1 MNTYNVDSSLEKVVV
16 KDVRDV
22 RDIKHE
28 SIPFMTSLDSVK
40 DLNVASIK
48 NSYAAYNPITPLP
61 SLQIQ
66 NQMMQNQIMQSRGFT
81 PVHGSN
87 GIIQPSTLNLNLN
100 INKNT
105 KKDELPSNKRTIPK
119 KSGSRN
125 DFSNKFKNDGQNDG
139 DGEGEDDE
147 EDPDL
152 ALFNNLEKK
161 KSSMSP
167 STFPK
172 ANSLISGQAP
182 SIKAPVS
189 TAFEFQ
195 KLKNHAASPASL
207 DPNLVKMKPMNEVE
221 KSIVNKPTVKEE
233 EMKIPGTG
241 KSISYFI
248 YTVLQ

>member
-16 KDVRDV
+16 KDARDV
-22 RDIKHE
+22 KHDP
-28 SIPFMTSLDSVK
+28 IPYMTNLEGAK
-40 DLNVASIK
+40 ELNMASIK
-48 NSYAAYNPITPLP
+48 NSYASYNPNAPLP
-61 SLQIQ
+61 NLQIQ

-119 KSGSRN
+119 KSDSRN

-167 STFPK
+167 NTFPK
-172 ANSLISGQAP
+172 ATSLVSGQAP
-182 SIKAPVS
+182 GTKAPVS

-195 KLKNHAASPASL
+195 KFKNNAASPASL
-207 DPNLVKMKPMNEVE
+207 DPNLVKMKPTNEVE
-221 KSIVNKPTVKEE
+221 KSIVNKPTVKDEE
-233 EMKIPGTG
+233 IKISGPG

-248 YTVLQ
+248 TTILH